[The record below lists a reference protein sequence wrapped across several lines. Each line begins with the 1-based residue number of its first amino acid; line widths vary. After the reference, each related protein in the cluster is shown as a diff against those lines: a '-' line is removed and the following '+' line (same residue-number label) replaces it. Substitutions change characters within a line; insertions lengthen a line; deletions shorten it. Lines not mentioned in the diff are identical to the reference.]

1 MGAQAVRLSNV
12 DIDNALKNKE
22 FEVLF
27 QPIFD
32 LGNGALARVE
42 TFVRWRHPSLG
53 VLPPGAFIS
62 FFETQGRMS
71 ELSRYVLAGA
81 LDAYSEWRGPL
92 RARFFHQSRP

>member
-12 DIDNALKNKE
+12 DIDNALKNKD

-42 TFVRWRHPSLG
+42 TFVRWRHPTLG

-62 FFETQGRMS
+62 FFESQGRMS
-71 ELSRYVLAGA
+71 ELTRYVLA
-81 LDAYSEWRGPL
+81 
-92 RARFFHQSRP
+92 

>member
-1 MGAQAVRLSNV
+1 MVAQAVRLSNV
-12 DIDNALKNKE
+12 DIDNALRNKD

-42 TFVRWRHPSLG
+42 TFIRWRHPTLG

-71 ELSRYVLAGA
+71 ELTRYVLSEA
-81 LDAYSEWRGPL
+81 LTAYTSWRGPF
-92 RARFFHQSRP
+92 APG

>member
-12 DIDNALKNKE
+12 DINNALENKD

-32 LGNGALARVE
+32 LGNGALACME

-62 FFETQGRMS
+62 FFESQGRMG
-71 ELSRYVLAGA
+71 ELTRYVLDNAIES
-81 LDAYSEWRGPL
+81 YSE
-92 RARFFHQSRP
+92 